1 MRAYATRND
10 AVFWEIV
17 TPLGEWASSFDIEAI
32 ADQVIDSFDDGG
44 LPRYRCTVSAD
55 DFWAIVSDYETVVA

>member
-17 TPLGEWASSFDIEAI
+17 TPLGEWSSKFDIEAI
-32 ADQVIDSFDDGG
+32 ASQVIGSFDDGG

-55 DFWAIVSDYETVVA
+55 DFWTIVRGNGMVVA